1 MTISTRNRTAVRSLV
16 VLGCLCAALLAAFGC
31 GGAAKSTAEEASAEA
46 PAGDGSPGTAETENP
61 ATEADSMIAFA
72 SDRDGDFD
80 IYLMN
85 VSGTGLQQLT
95 RNDADD
101 FEPTWSPDGQKLAF
115 TSTRSEF
122 AEDIYVMNADGT
134 DQRRLTPQPGRDY
147 EPAWSPDGRRIA
159 FTSSRDGAREIY
171 VMNADG
177 TGQGRVT
184 GDLGSYG
191 GRPAWSPDGQRIT
204 FQADG
209 TSEGN
214 DGGIYVINADGSE
227 QHRLAEIPHVWHCGP
242 VLSPD
247 GRRIAFGGVVGGTSA
262 YLYVGNA
269 DGSRPKQL
277 AQFTSSPD
285 ACMDASWSPD
295 GRTIAYWSELDGL
308 PDIQVIGVDGT
319 GLRRLTHDP
328 ASDVD
333 AAWQPAPAPS
343 RG

>member
-1 MTISTRNRTAVRSLV
+1 MTISTPNRTVVRSSV
-16 VLGCLCAALLAAFGC
+16 VLGCLCAALLAVFGC
-31 GGAAKSTAEEASAEA
+31 GGAAKSAAEEASAQA
-46 PAGDGSPGTAETENP
+46 PAAGGSPSTADNG
-61 ATEADSMIAFA
+61 ASEAGSMIAFA

-85 VSGTGLQQLT
+85 ADGSGLQQLT

-101 FEPTWSPDGQKLAF
+101 FEPTWSPDGQQLAF
-115 TSTRSEF
+115 TSTRAEF
-122 AEDIYVMNADGT
+122 AEDVYVMNADGSG
-134 DQRRLTPQPGRDY
+134 QQKLTPQPGRDY
-147 EPAWSPDGRRIA
+147 EPAWSPDGQRIA
-159 FTSSRDGAREIY
+159 FTSSRDGVRKIY

-177 TGQGRVT
+177 TGQRRLT
-184 GDLGSYG
+184 GDLGLGGYG

-209 TSEGN
+209 KSEGN

-227 QHRLAEIPHVWHCGP
+227 QHRLTEIPHVWHCGP

-247 GRRIAFGGVVGGTSA
+247 GQRIAFGGVVGGTSA
-262 YLYVGNA
+262 YLYVGNP

-295 GRTIAYWSELDGL
+295 GRAIAYWSELDGL
-308 PDIQVIGVDGT
+308 PDIQVIGIDGT
-319 GLRRLTHDP
+319 GLRRLTRDP

-333 AAWQPAPAPS
+333 AAWQPAPS